1 MWRLSWTDFGKA
13 GKRLKGNV
21 KFSRLA
27 AVLAAAGI
35 LVALVFLVFS
45 QRLEGTAP
53 VAAIDPP
60 FGAVGREH
68 VFAIQA
74 HDAGSGLRQVRLSVS
89 GQGRDVVLVDR
100 IYPGGGGFGGGER
113 TPQAIEVRL
122 VPTDHGFAQGQMVLR
137 LEVRDNAWRRWGR
150 GNRTV
155 LERPVRVDTQPP
167 VVTVLSPAHNINQG
181 GSGLVLY
188 RVSEPC
194 RRSGVTVGDV
204 FYPGQPGL
212 FEDRLM
218 LAAFVALRYDQG
230 PGTPMA
236 LVAEDEAGNAVQR
249 ALVHHIRPR
258 QWRQDV
264 LEIGDGFLESK
275 MPELAALLPAPAPE
289 SPLEQ
294 YLAVNRGVRR
304 ENYARLQEIV
314 GRSDDRRHWA
324 DTFVRLPRA
333 ANRAMFADHRVYR
346 YKGAEIDRQI
356 HMGVDLASLAN
367 SPVPAANTG
376 RVAFAGDLGIYGLT
390 VVLDHGL
397 GLFSMYSHLSRIDVG
412 TEAMVARGDVLGLTG
427 ITGLA
432 GGDHLHFSIL
442 VRDTFVNPIEWWDDQ
457 WIRHNIT
464 DRIEALAK

>member
-1 MWRLSWTDFGKA
+1 M
-13 GKRLKGNV
+13 
-21 KFSRLA
+21 
-27 AVLAAAGI
+27 
-35 LVALVFLVFS
+35 
-45 QRLEGTAP
+45 
-53 VAAIDPP
+53 
-60 FGAVGREH
+60 
-68 VFAIQA
+68 
-74 HDAGSGLRQVRLSVS
+74 
-89 GQGRDVVLVDR
+89 
-100 IYPGGGGFGGGER
+100 
-113 TPQAIEVRL
+113 
-122 VPTDHGFAQGQMVLR
+122 
-137 LEVRDNAWRRWGR
+137 
-150 GNRTV
+150 
-155 LERPVRVDTQPP
+155 
-167 VVTVLSPAHNINQG
+167 
-181 GSGLVLY
+181 
-188 RVSEPC
+188 
-194 RRSGVTVGDV
+194 
-204 FYPGQPGL
+204 
-212 FEDRLM
+212 
-218 LAAFVALRYDQG
+218 
-230 PGTPMA
+230 
-236 LVAEDEAGNAVQR
+236 
-249 ALVHHIRPR
+249 
-258 QWRQDV
+258 
-264 LEIGDGFLESK
+264 
-275 MPELAALLPAPAPE
+275 
-289 SPLEQ
+289 
-294 YLAVNRGVRR
+294 RR